1 MDKTVDISR
10 HTGALEETAQRH
22 SLPLEEVIDRI
33 LTHGLER
40 EFEVF
45 DWSPAPLPEGPPPL
59 EVFVPAPAPAG
70 GVQLQSA

>member
-1 MDKTVDISR
+1 MDKTIDITR
-10 HTGALEETAQRH
+10 HTRALEETAQRH

-33 LTHGLER
+33 LAHGLER

-45 DWSPAPLPEGPPPL
+45 DWSPAPLSGGAPPL

-70 GVQLQSA
+70 EVQLQSA